1 MSTIK
6 ISYTK
11 DHFLKNGRKFF
22 YLADTVWSAF
32 TNASFEEWEEYLD
45 YRRTQGFN
53 ALQIN
58 ILPQHD
64 RSEPVFQVGLP
75 FELGSNGKMDF
86 TKPNEQYFLRV
97 EKMLETA
104 CEKGFTPALVVL
116 WCNYVKGTWGSRIN
130 PDEIIPLELVGDYVS
145 YVAERFR
152 KFKPVFIASGD
163 TNFETDE
170 ATAYYKLALDTLKRK
185 AGECLTT
192 MHICGGLSDM
202 PEELENS
209 PSLDFYMFQS
219 GHVKEGQNIPYILA
233 EKFYKKKVKRP
244 VVNGE
249 PCYEGISHGTEYERF
264 SAFDVRKEIW
274 QSLLSGAKAG
284 VTYGAHGIWPWHK
297 KGRRYRGWPFGG
309 IPYEWRI
316 ALRFPG
322 AWDAAFAKWFFEK
335 NDLFNL
341 EPANDILL
349 NETPEIRVSKNH
361 EKIAVYSPFNA
372 DVKIRLNVSGYEWEA
387 VELRTRKIFKAEIET
402 SVEQSTIKM
411 HKFNSDVL
419 FIGEKY

>member
-116 WCNYVKGTWGSRIN
+116 WCNYVKGTWGSRID
-130 PDEIIPLELVGDYVS
+130 PDEIIPLEL
-145 YVAERFR
+145 
-152 KFKPVFIASGD
+152 
-163 TNFETDE
+163 
-170 ATAYYKLALDTLKRK
+170 
-185 AGECLTT
+185 
-192 MHICGGLSDM
+192 MGGLCQ
-202 PEELENS
+202 L
-209 PSLDFYMFQS
+209 
-219 GHVKEGQNIPYILA
+219 
-233 EKFYKKKVKRP
+233 
-244 VVNGE
+244 
-249 PCYEGISHGTEYERF
+249 
-264 SAFDVRKEIW
+264 
-274 QSLLSGAKAG
+274 
-284 VTYGAHGIWPWHK
+284 
-297 KGRRYRGWPFGG
+297 RGG
-309 IPYEWRI
+309 
-316 ALRFPG
+316 
-322 AWDAAFAKWFFEK
+322 
-335 NDLFNL
+335 
-341 EPANDILL
+341 
-349 NETPEIRVSKNH
+349 
-361 EKIAVYSPFNA
+361 KIQEV
-372 DVKIRLNVSGYEWEA
+372 
-387 VELRTRKIFKAEIET
+387 
-402 SVEQSTIKM
+402 
-411 HKFNSDVL
+411 
-419 FIGEKY
+419 